1 MIDNNIMDIR
11 KSTIACSIRK
21 RINLYRESGGM
32 AQDREPKVVIGWVP
46 GYKGIV
52 ENEDADGIAKG
63 SYRGSKG

>member
-46 GYKGIV
+46 GYKGNIPLYLFYIIYSII
-52 ENEDADGIAKG
+52 NI
-63 SYRGSKG
+63 